1 MSHVLLSLVLL
12 GARSLLSSLVF
23 LVSVWACVVR
33 STLLVISAY
42 SLGVYVEAVLLV
54 TVLPVLGA
62 ALLMLMSDRWLS
74 SRYFDQAWPTCR
86 PATM

>member
-12 GARSLLSSLVF
+12 GASSLLSSLVL
-23 LVSVWACVVR
+23 LVSAWACVVR

-62 ALLMLMSDRWLS
+62 ALLMLMSDR
-74 SRYFDQAWPTCR
+74 
-86 PATM
+86 